1 MKKNHCTI
9 IITDNMSRADLS
21 LVLDS
26 ALFLGFNS
34 TSSRFPVTAYGD
46 KVDYKE
52 FYESVLDRIREDF
65 SNLYCKDPEYVSST
79 ASAQKTNDFIRVNY
93 GLSSFFFDDEF
104 FIDQNFDELRDK
116 INFKMKL
123 PEGPSKELI
132 AAACNFAFRM
142 GMETTACEG
151 GILADECYEGP
162 VVEFREG
169 EDCRLC
175 YEMRGKNKALIITG
189 NSEEYVDFISEF
201 CLSFPEVSYGFSWDE
216 LLREL
221 SDGARFKNLDGQVAY
236 AASVYDDGGSKQV
249 LFCEPYSIDYE
260 TKVKEVFPK
269 LELQS
274 FKGLRQAYSD
284 EYDIPWEVDVFRNL
298 LNDKLYPLIH
308 EGDEVEVMAALSED
322 IRIRTELAAMI
333 KGELLSRGAN
343 PRKVDVICAYK
354 QGYSWI
360 EEIVLPR
367 LKQEKVERVLIRFK
381 PFLPE
386 GQTEWRDEDGATPS
400 YTGFEQKNPDKWF
413 DLPIRFL
420 QELYPVDD
428 LIARELCI
436 NADEISFQLYEGDED
451 ITYLLS
457 AYGEDDR
464 EVYRVGYKVPVTER
478 PYLDAYKE
486 LGKVHPASS
495 YLEVK
500 VNHTIIL
507 SERIKSDI
515 DEIWDVFNGV
525 VLPKAGAHIAEK
537 MGAGLNAYHQPFFS
551 RLTLEVD
558 VSEPER
564 KLEFRQDLISPLDA
578 LHEDLYFVATDY
590 FKIWG
595 QEKTGQAFDAP
606 GLVLPKLRVS
616 EGSPKFKVTLFE
628 KKREQPILI
637 KDGREWDFKEKA
649 ERATVEL
656 REFNYT
662 NGNLRAVLYF
672 TDTDETFVKVYAD
685 LLQKGVL
692 SLSEMIGNV
701 AELEFRTEQHSYVV
715 ETKKEN
721 RLSID
726 IRDID
731 LCEDRVIG
739 YESYIRIMEELK
751 GVEGLAVYKAGV
763 SYSGRIIYAIDLLP
777 KNEAGYVS
785 RTKRLSSYPSQ
796 IINCRHHA
804 NEVSS
809 TNACFAILRE
819 LLVNPVYQNIADA
832 LNLCFIPFE
841 NPDGAEIHYE
851 LSQINPYWKLHVARF
866 NAIGKEFF
874 QDVFVKDTI
883 NTEALVFRKLYTE
896 KLPDLIVDNHGVP
909 SHEWEQQYS
918 GYTSPSFKG
927 FWLPRAILYGY
938 FWVVP
943 EKEFESN
950 LILAKAIE
958 HEVAVAISEDE
969 ELTKLNL
976 EMAGKFEKYAHNW
989 LPKLFPADY
998 YMNMINY
1005 WVWRNFSPEQKY
1017 VSHRH
1022 PWITTVYYTS
1032 EVADETA
1039 QGDYLK
1045 LCARAH
1051 FTHNIRILDLMSSC
1065 SVVIEKKLEVVE
1077 DRMTLEYMRQR
1088 PIVV

>member
-1 MKKNHCTI
+1 
-9 IITDNMSRADLS
+9 
-21 LVLDS
+21 
-26 ALFLGFNS
+26 
-34 TSSRFPVTAYGD
+34 
-46 KVDYKE
+46 
-52 FYESVLDRIREDF
+52 
-65 SNLYCKDPEYVSST
+65 
-79 ASAQKTNDFIRVNY
+79 
-93 GLSSFFFDDEF
+93 
-104 FIDQNFDELRDK
+104 
-116 INFKMKL
+116 
-123 PEGPSKELI
+123 
-132 AAACNFAFRM
+132 
-142 GMETTACEG
+142 
-151 GILADECYEGP
+151 
-162 VVEFREG
+162 
-169 EDCRLC
+169 
-175 YEMRGKNKALIITG
+175 
-189 NSEEYVDFISEF
+189 
-201 CLSFPEVSYGFSWDE
+201 
-216 LLREL
+216 
-221 SDGARFKNLDGQVAY
+221 
-236 AASVYDDGGSKQV
+236 
-249 LFCEPYSIDYE
+249 
-260 TKVKEVFPK
+260 
-269 LELQS
+269 
-274 FKGLRQAYSD
+274 
-284 EYDIPWEVDVFRNL
+284 
-298 LNDKLYPLIH
+298 
-308 EGDEVEVMAALSED
+308 
-322 IRIRTELAAMI
+322 
-333 KGELLSRGAN
+333 
-343 PRKVDVICAYK
+343 
-354 QGYSWI
+354 
-360 EEIVLPR
+360 
-367 LKQEKVERVLIRFK
+367 
-381 PFLPE
+381 
-386 GQTEWRDEDGATPS
+386 
-400 YTGFEQKNPDKWF
+400 
-413 DLPIRFL
+413 
-420 QELYPVDD
+420 
-428 LIARELCI
+428 
-436 NADEISFQLYEGDED
+436 
-451 ITYLLS
+451 
-457 AYGEDDR
+457 
-464 EVYRVGYKVPVTER
+464 
-478 PYLDAYKE
+478 
-486 LGKVHPASS
+486 
-495 YLEVK
+495 
-500 VNHTIIL
+500 
-507 SERIKSDI
+507 
-515 DEIWDVFNGV
+515 
-525 VLPKAGAHIAEK
+525 
-537 MGAGLNAYHQPFFS
+537 
-551 RLTLEVD
+551 
-558 VSEPER
+558 
-564 KLEFRQDLISPLDA
+564 
-578 LHEDLYFVATDY
+578 
-590 FKIWG
+590 
-595 QEKTGQAFDAP
+595 
-606 GLVLPKLRVS
+606 
-616 EGSPKFKVTLFE
+616 
-628 KKREQPILI
+628 
-637 KDGREWDFKEKA
+637 
-649 ERATVEL
+649 
-656 REFNYT
+656 
-662 NGNLRAVLYF
+662 
-672 TDTDETFVKVYAD
+672 
-685 LLQKGVL
+685 
-692 SLSEMIGNV
+692 
-701 AELEFRTEQHSYVV
+701 
-715 ETKKEN
+715 
-721 RLSID
+721 
-726 IRDID
+726 
-731 LCEDRVIG
+731 
-739 YESYIRIMEELK
+739 MEELK